1 MLPVETGM
9 TTERLVMGE
18 AGWGASGKVVFEE
31 GGGHTLYLIGK

>member
-1 MLPVETGM
+1 M
-9 TTERLVMGE
+9 TMERLVMGE